1 MIETTVADVD
11 TSSPPVIEPETSVA
25 EAAAC
30 LRRSDVPALV
40 VLDDERPVGVVTAS
54 DVVALV
60 AETDERP
67 PVHAIMSTPVMTT
80 SPAATLPEAAETMR
94 TAGVKHLPVTSGG
107 VYRGLL
113 SARTLAPYLPRNS
126 LDIEW
131 TAEPLSLDPAGT
143 TGVTAGD

>member
-11 TSSPPVIEPETSVA
+11 TSSPPVIEPETSVV
-25 EAAAC
+25 EAASL

-67 PVHAIMSTPVMTT
+67 AVHAIMSTPVLTI

-94 TAGVKHLPVTSGG
+94 AAGVKHLAVFSGG

-113 SARTLAPYLPRNS
+113 SAGTLAPYLPRNS

-131 TAEPLSLDPAGT
+131 AADPLSLDAPEGTGVPAG
-143 TGVTAGD
+143 D